1 MIKLFNMRN
10 NLFLNELFI
19 FLISY
24 KLISYRSSRLEVF
37 CKKVVLWNFAKFT
50 GKHLCQ
56 TLFFNKVAGQP
67 VNFAKLL
74 RTPCFIE
81 HLWWLLLNLPS
92 TRLFVLKTSWRR
104 LEDMSWRR
112 LQDVLAANKIFVLF
126 WNTSSISILRIKISE
141 IGEWANEA
149 IKTKF

>member
-1 MIKLFNMRN
+1 MRN

-104 LEDMSWRR
+104 L
-112 LQDVLAANKIFVLF
+112 QDVLAANKIFVLF

-141 IGEWANEA
+141 SGEWASEA

>member
-56 TLFFNKVAGQP
+56 TLFFNKVGGLRLATSLKHTFSCEFLR
-67 VNFAKLL
+67 NFKADLFY
-74 RTPCFIE
+74 RTPLGDCFFSFWLYLYQVRHTRKVGPRPWGGTQDPGPWGGTLGWNPRVRQP
-81 HLWWLLLNLPS
+81 HLFL
-92 TRLFVLKTSWRR
+92 
-104 LEDMSWRR
+104 
-112 LQDVLAANKIFVLF
+112 
-126 WNTSSISILRIKISE
+126 
-141 IGEWANEA
+141 
-149 IKTKF
+149 